1 MTRDGA
7 QQALEAV
14 GLKLGSVTEVEN
26 QAEVGPVVWKSTD
39 PNTQVDQG
47 TTINIQISKG
57 ITQRPPETSDD
68 ENNTDDGGDEPDVP
82 QQGTATVPI
91 VLPDNTD
98 MAHVVVSV
106 DGVVQYDDTHET
118 SLGSISVPLTG
129 TVGEHEV
136 TISVDGSSTSQTV
149 TFS

>member
-1 MTRDGA
+1 
-7 QQALEAV
+7 
-14 GLKLGSVTEVEN
+14 
-26 QAEVGPVVWKSTD
+26 
-39 PNTQVDQG
+39 
-47 TTINIQISKG
+47 
-57 ITQRPPETSDD
+57 
-68 ENNTDDGGDEPDVP
+68 
-82 QQGTATVPI
+82 
-91 VLPDNTD
+91 